1 MARFFV
7 LAISIIRSVSSIV
20 RQPMTLGNS
29 DPGIGKTNAFEPVAK
44 IQIS

>member
-1 MARFFV
+1 MARRFV

-20 RQPMTLGNS
+20 RQPITLNS